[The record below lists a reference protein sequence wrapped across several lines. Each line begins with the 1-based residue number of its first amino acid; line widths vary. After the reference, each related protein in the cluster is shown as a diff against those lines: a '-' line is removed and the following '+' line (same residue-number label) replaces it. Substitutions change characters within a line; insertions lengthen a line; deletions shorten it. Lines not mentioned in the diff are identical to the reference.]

1 MFASKRKSTVIAEG
15 LKIIGN
21 VSADGTVE
29 VNGQV
34 DGDLHCTS
42 LIVSPKALISGGIKA
57 RSVVVN
63 GKVDG
68 PISGEDVILKSHAF
82 VNGDIQAQSLS
93 IERGAHF
100 DGRSLRPEV
109 TNLRQVEE
117 PAPNGQLEKEAE
129 PKTKVE
135 EPAPNGLLERVRPA
149 LFKKEAEPKTKVE
162 EPAPNGQ
169 LERVSPALFKKEAE
183 PKTKIARRSDLK
195 Q

>member
-1 MFASKRKSTVIAEG
+1 MFASKRKGTVIAEG

-21 VSADGTVE
+21 VSADGAVE

-82 VNGDIQAQSLS
+82 VTGDIQAQSLS
-93 IERGAHF
+93 IEQGAHF
-100 DGRSLRPEV
+100 EGRSLRPDA
-109 TNLRQVEE
+109 TNLRQLET
-117 PAPNGQLEKEAE
+117 PTSNGQGQRAQPVVFKKEDE
-129 PKTKVE
+129 PKTKV
-135 EPAPNGLLERVRPA
+135 
-149 LFKKEAEPKTKVE
+149 
-162 EPAPNGQ
+162 
-169 LERVSPALFKKEAE
+169 
-183 PKTKIARRSDLK
+183 ARA
-195 Q
+195 

>member
-1 MFASKRKSTVIAEG
+1 MRQHSVGGIDVCVQAKRH
-15 LKIIGN
+15 IGN
-21 VSADGTVE
+21 VSADGAVE

-82 VNGDIQAQSLS
+82 VTGDIQAQSLS

-109 TNLRQVEE
+109 TNLH
-117 PAPNGQLEKEAE
+117 QLEAPASNGHGDRVRPTVLKKEE
-129 PKTKVE
+129 NPKTKV
-135 EPAPNGLLERVRPA
+135 VRA
-149 LFKKEAEPKTKVE
+149 
-162 EPAPNGQ
+162 
-169 LERVSPALFKKEAE
+169 
-183 PKTKIARRSDLK
+183 
-195 Q
+195 